1 MKILRV
7 IITLTRGRY
16 RLGQD
21 SLKLRNPWFDKEYVD
36 TSKIKRCKISIKKK
50 KKKYHTFFKHYTA
63 KNMITVGLR
72 TAT

>member
-21 SLKLRNPWFDKEYVD
+21 ILKLRNPWFDKVYVD
-36 TSKIKRCKISIKKK
+36 TSKIKRCKISIK
-50 KKKYHTFFKHYTA
+50 
-63 KNMITVGLR
+63 
-72 TAT
+72 

>member
-16 RLGQD
+16 CLGQD
-21 SLKLRNPWFDKEYVD
+21 SLKLRNPWFDKVYVD

-50 KKKYHTFFKHYTA
+50 REISY
-63 KNMITVGLR
+63 LL
-72 TAT
+72 

>member
-21 SLKLRNPWFDKEYVD
+21 SLKLRNPWFDKVYVD
-36 TSKIKRCKISIKKK
+36 TSKIKRCKISIK
-50 KKKYHTFFKHYTA
+50 
-63 KNMITVGLR
+63 
-72 TAT
+72 